1 MLSRDFELYYYNEH
15 YTSKVDTHTHDYY
28 EFYFFMEG
36 DVSIEIEGQRYP
48 LRYGDMVVIP
58 PHRRHRAVV
67 HNHAQAYRRFVF
79 WVSREYASRL
89 MELSPAYGYLMQRA
103 EVSGKNVF
111 HSDVITF
118 NATQFKIFQLIE
130 EMQMERFGREAR
142 IPLLVNDLILHLNRM
157 VYEEENPA
165 KVKEQDLYQ
174 NLIYYIEEHLE
185 EELSL
190 EKLAGAFFVS
200 RYYVAH
206 VFKEQAGIS
215 VHQYILMKRMQ
226 ASREAILGGENISQ
240 VYERFG
246 FRDYSSFYRAF
257 RREYGMSPKEY
268 REERLR

>member
-1 MLSRDFELYYYNEH
+1 MQKNLQTRFSTRQYMLSRDFELYYYNEH

-130 EMQMERFGREAR
+130 EMQMERLVGGADTAAGQRSDPALEPDGVRGRKSRQGKGAGSLSESD
-142 IPLLVNDLILHLNRM
+142 LLYRG
-157 VYEEENPA
+157 A
-165 KVKEQDLYQ
+165 SGGGT
-174 NLIYYIEEHLE
+174 
-185 EELSL
+185 SL
-190 EKLAGAFFVS
+190 EKLG
-200 RYYVAH
+200 
-206 VFKEQAGIS
+206 
-215 VHQYILMKRMQ
+215 
-226 ASREAILGGENISQ
+226 
-240 VYERFG
+240 
-246 FRDYSSFYRAF
+246 RAF
-257 RREYGMSPKEY
+257 S
-268 REERLR
+268 